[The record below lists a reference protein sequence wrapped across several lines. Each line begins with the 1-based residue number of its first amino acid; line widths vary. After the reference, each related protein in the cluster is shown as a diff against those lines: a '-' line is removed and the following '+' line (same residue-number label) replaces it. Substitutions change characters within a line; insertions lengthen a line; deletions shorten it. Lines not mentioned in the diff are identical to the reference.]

1 MSIQS
6 EIVFLVVVVLILVI
20 LEITLRRKSARKHE
34 SDRCLH
40 CRAPHNW
47 GSWRWRVGRHQSI
60 TIIGTCPWC
69 LQDSEYLLDEMVR
82 L

>member
-6 EIVFLVVVVLILVI
+6 EISILLIAAAILVI

-40 CRAPHNW
+40 CEAPHSW
-47 GSWRWRVGRHQSI
+47 GLWKWRAGSYRPI
-60 TIIGTCPWC
+60 TLIGTCPWC